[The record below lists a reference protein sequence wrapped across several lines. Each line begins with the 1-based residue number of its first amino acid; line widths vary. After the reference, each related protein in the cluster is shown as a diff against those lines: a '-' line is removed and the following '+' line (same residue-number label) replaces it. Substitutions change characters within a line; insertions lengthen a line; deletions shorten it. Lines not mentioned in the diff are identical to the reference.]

1 MDLTAR
7 RVDGAAAYI
16 DRWIAMQREVHRVPG
31 IQVALLH
38 EDRVVLSSAHGQA
51 DIEHDV
57 ALTPDHRFRI
67 ASHSKTFT
75 ATAVMQLV
83 EAGRLR
89 LDDRLADH
97 LAFLEGSPAG
107 AVTIREVLAHGSGLV
122 RDGWDGDFWQLFRPF
137 PDRADLER
145 IATDAADVL
154 PANAR
159 FKYSN
164 IGFGLLGR
172 VVEAVAGVPYATY
185 VTERIIEP
193 LGLSRTAPDID
204 DVPESEMVTGYGS
217 LAYADRRLPI
227 DPVRTGDLASATGFV
242 SSASD
247 VVRYAAAHFSG
258 DERLLTDRTKRI
270 MQRTEWTVEGAA
282 DTGYGLG
289 IEVVEIG
296 DRRMLGHGGGFP
308 GHITFTLFDPSARFA
323 ISVLTNC
330 IDGPAQLLATGAV
343 KLLDLASGDSARAD
357 AGSDLGRFCG
367 RFANIWGVFDIVE
380 LGGRLHRLDPRLGDP
395 TTSPSLLEVVDE
407 RTLRIAD
414 APGFASPGERYE
426 YDWATD
432 GSVERVRGGSALTSY
447 PYERFREMA
456 SSWERIGHRDGA
468 YD

>member
-1 MDLTAR
+1 MEPTAS
-7 RVDGAAAYI
+7 VIEGAARSA
-16 DRWIAMQREVHRVPG
+16 DEWIALQREIHRIPG
-31 IQVALLH
+31 VQVALLH

-51 DIEHDV
+51 DVEHDV
-57 ALTPDHRFRI
+57 ALTTDHRFRI

-75 ATAVMQLV
+75 STAVMQLV
-83 EAGRLR
+83 QAGRLR

-97 LAFLEGSPAG
+97 LAFLQGAPAG
-107 AVTIREVLAHGSGLV
+107 AVTIREVLGHGSGLV

-172 VVEAVAGVPYATY
+172 VVEAVAGVSYTTY
-185 VTERIIEP
+185 VTDRIIEP
-193 LGLSRTAPDID
+193 LGLSRTTPDID
-204 DVPESEMVTGYGS
+204 GVPGSELATGYAS

-242 SSASD
+242 STASD

-258 DERLLTDRTKRI
+258 DERLLDDPTKRV

-289 IEVVEIG
+289 IEVVEVG

-308 GHITFTLFDPSARFA
+308 GHITFTMFDPLARFA

-343 KLLDLASGDSARAD
+343 KLVDLALAGPSPSD
-357 AGSDLGRFCG
+357 AGADLGRFCG

-395 TTSPSLLEVVDE
+395 TTSTCLLEVADE
-407 RTLRIAD
+407 RTLRIAE

-426 YDWATD
+426 YEWAAD

-447 PYERFREMA
+447 PYDRFREMA
-456 SSWERIGHRDGA
+456 ASWDRIGHREPTRD
-468 YD
+468 